1 MKRFDLT
8 LILIG
13 STVAMSPA
21 FAASSGMPGMGTEVA
36 PFV

>member
-21 FAASSGMPGMGTEVA
+21 FAAYSGMPGMGTEVA